1 MRYGKSRSMVMIAP
15 APDPPGAGFLLAARP
30 HPPTSLT
37 PREFAMRTRYIT
49 YSDAIAQRIC
59 DELDSGRSLE
69 AICRDDGM
77 PCVATVHRWARLD
90 LHGFGARY
98 QRSRPPK
105 GGPLIYSPA
114 VAERICDQL
123 RTGRTL
129 ADICDDEGMPSDS
142 AVLHWTKVDRDGFR
156 ARYRQAREIGY
167 MAMADEIIAI
177 ADDASNDWMARR
189 ERAPGPD
196 GEGERRLPERESVER
211 SRLRITARCWL
222 LSRMLPRLFGDRL
235 GIEATHEAGD
245 SLRELM
251 RIIDGRSRGL
261 PAAEQAAA
269 PDHDGAPRRCPS
281 CGKLA
286 L

>member
-1 MRYGKSRSMVMIAP
+1 
-15 APDPPGAGFLLAARP
+15 
-30 HPPTSLT
+30 
-37 PREFAMRTRYIT
+37 MRTRYMT

-59 DELDSGRSLE
+59 DELDSGGSLN

-77 PCVATVHRWARLD
+77 PCEATVHRWARLD

-105 GGPLIYSPA
+105 GGPLVYTAA

-189 ERAPGPD
+189 ERAAWAGRRRRAAPVRPR
-196 GEGERRLPERESVER
+196 ERRALAAAHHRAVLAAVENAAAAVRRPALHRGDARGRQFAARTDADHRRAHPRTAGGGAGGGAGPRRRTAPLPELRRASEFGALEFSSVP
-211 SRLRITARCWL
+211 W
-222 LSRMLPRLFGDRL
+222 F
-235 GIEATHEAGD
+235 
-245 SLRELM
+245 
-251 RIIDGRSRGL
+251 
-261 PAAEQAAA
+261 
-269 PDHDGAPRRCPS
+269 
-281 CGKLA
+281 
-286 L
+286 